1 MTWIQLKQPP
11 EDADVYLKASD
22 LNTVELT
29 EGNLRARL
37 KVGTPK
43 IKAIGFDV
51 SIIKNLE
58 TELAANGYKVQVI
71 PGDVFAFADFYLLKI

>member
-1 MTWIQLKQPP
+1 MTWIQLTEPP
-11 EDADVYLKASD
+11 DDSDDYLSASD

-29 EGNLRARL
+29 EGNLRERL
-37 KVGTPK
+37 KIGTSK

-58 TELAANGYKVQVI
+58 TELADKGYKIQVI